1 MSYYH
6 IKKKFI
12 FNSIKYHLKN
22 NIIKKIINNIYL
34 CRTNIGFPRHLKTA
48 LFPSGIASS
57 FISIFANASTSAEA
71 LNVATKSYMADFAI

>member
-1 MSYYH
+1 MV
-6 IKKKFI
+6 
-12 FNSIKYHLKN
+12 KYHLKSDTE
-22 NIIKKIINNIYL
+22 IIYL

-71 LNVATKSYMADFAI
+71 LNVATKLCMADFAI